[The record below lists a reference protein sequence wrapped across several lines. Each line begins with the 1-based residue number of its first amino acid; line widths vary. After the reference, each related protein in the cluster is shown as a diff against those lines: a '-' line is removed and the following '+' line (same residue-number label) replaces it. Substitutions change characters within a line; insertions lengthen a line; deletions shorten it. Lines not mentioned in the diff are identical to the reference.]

1 MKQKLVSIIMPAFN
15 AANTIEKSIES
26 VLNQTYK
33 DWELIVINDGST
45 DNTNTIVKKLIKK
58 EKSIR
63 LITLKKNIGSPL
75 ARDEGIKSSNGRWI
89 AFLDADD
96 LWLPKKLE
104 VQIAFHKKSKVALS
118 YTQYRR
124 INKLGHLGRIIK
136 SPSKISYEALLKSNV
151 IANSTALID
160 RQNIPIGDLL
170 MNSKV
175 GFDDY
180 HKWLTITRN
189 YGPAAGLSASL
200 MLYFYNKQ
208 TDSGNK
214 FRSIHRV
221 WWVYRDSQKLSLLKS
236 LYYTTHNA
244 LNGLIKHSRF

>member
-15 AANTIEKSIES
+15 AANTIEKSIKS
-26 VLNQTYK
+26 ISNQTYK

-45 DNTNTIVKKLIKK
+45 DNTKEIVKRLMRK
-58 EKSIR
+58 EKRIY
-63 LITLKKNIGSPL
+63 LITSQRNIGSP
-75 ARDEGIKSSNGRWI
+75 AGRNKGIKASNGRWI

-96 LWLPKKLE
+96 LWLPKKLKA
-104 VQIAFHKKSKVALS
+104 QIAFHKKNKVALS

-124 INKLGHLGRIIK
+124 INKFGRLGCIIK
-136 SPSKISYEALLKSNV
+136 SPSQITYEALLKSNV

-170 MNSKV
+170 VNSKL
-175 GFDDY
+175 GYDDY
-180 HKWLTITRN
+180 PRWLNITRN
-189 YGPAAGLSASL
+189 FGPAAGLSASL
-200 MLYFYNKQ
+200 MHYFYDTQ

-214 FRSIHRV
+214 VRSLFRT
-221 WWVYRDSQKLSLLKS
+221 WEVYRISQKLSLLKS
-236 LYYTTHNA
+236 LYYITNYA

>member
-45 DNTNTIVKKLIKK
+45 DNTNKIVKKLIKK
-58 EKSIR
+58 EKRIR
-63 LITLKKNIGSPL
+63 LITPKKNIGCTL

-104 VQIAFHKKSKVALS
+104 IQIAFHKKNKVTLS

-124 INKLGHLGRIIK
+124 IDKFGHLGRIIK
-136 SPSKISYEALLKSNV
+136 SPNKVTYKELLKSNV
-151 IANSTALID
+151 IANSSALID
-160 RQNIPIGDLL
+160 RRNISTKKIL
-170 MNSKV
+170 MGYKIH
-175 GFDDY
+175 FDDY
-180 HKWLTITRN
+180 ARWLNITREH
-189 YGPAAGLSASL
+189 GSAMSLGIPL
-200 MLYFYNKQ
+200 MLYFYNTH

-214 FRSIHRV
+214 IKSFLRTWLIYRV
-221 WWVYRDSQKLSLLKS
+221 SQKLSLLES
-236 LYYTTHNA
+236 LYYITHYA
-244 LNGLIKHSRF
+244 LNGLIKHSKF